1 MFKLVR
7 DTNCVNVVDQEGQI
21 IGHVSHDDLEKCGG
35 KPNVRGFV
43 RRARV
48 LWVNFKNPDQV
59 KYFHWPEFSLKLRFF
74 VNFYSMRPVRMY
86 E

>member
-7 DTNCVNVVDQEGQI
+7 DTNCVSVVDQEGQI

-35 KPNVRGFV
+35 KPSVRGFV

-48 LWVNFKNPDQV
+48 LWVNFKNPNQV
-59 KYFHWPEFSLKLRFF
+59 IYFLVSVWSK
-74 VNFYSMRPVRMY
+74 N
-86 E
+86 